1 MMEAH
6 IPSVLPTTSPF
17 SVGAT
22 ADVRLAPNHDN
33 PQGGWA
39 KCRIIGLAG
48 GGLFDVYMIQEGKS
62 IYGVAEEN
70 LQLSFDN
77 WTAPPMQMQ
86 APGGGG
92 GGAAPVPAPVP
103 GEAAPAPAP
112 APGPGFEAPTP
123 EPQHKAAAGGDGG
136 KKAKAKAKAKKKKQQ
151 PQVFVDPAVA
161 AATAAG
167 LLAEAK
173 VNGTEPPVYKC
184 EYFAEFKCCFES
196 EDFAAVQAHEKQC
209 VRNPF
214 HSNWKVL
221 PIKKRLKKKVVKS
234 PRMKFCQGLIEML
247 HQKKNKEFNWPFLK
261 AVEWRTLKWYTYPTK
276 IKKPMDLGTVK
287 SNLKQGQY
295 TTAEEFIA
303 DVRLIFTNCYT
314 WNGRDQGISRLA
326 MSLSHIFEFELAKM
340 PDPPPGGD
348 IPTSQD
354 DDEEDQTA
362 TIVSDVSNIS
372 FKVKGNLSVLS
383 EGRWYPAVV
392 LAVHPADRRVDIHFT
407 GFKSGTDRDY
417 SVDDP
422 KIRAPPTTEDLEVI
436 QRNIAEGYAT
446 RAKLITASV
455 DDEVVVDEE
464 DEEDELEV
472 ASGAFA
478 EEEDDEVEEEED
490 DEQGDGGMKGGK
502 RKGTTSIAAA
512 AAKRARIGGSRGRG
526 GSRGGRGGRGRGGRG
541 RGGIALDGFQF
552 FEASSQ
558 GSGG

>member
-1 MMEAH
+1 MLYHFYTNEIQPVFWCDYSSLVAATPPQPPSRATKFSLHHSLQCEFRDYTIHKIMMEAH

-173 VNGTEPPVYKC
+173 ANGTEPPVYKC

-214 HSNWKVL
+214 HSNCKEL
-221 PIKKRLKKKVVKS
+221 FFKKISMPKS
-234 PRMKFCQGLIEML
+234 ITT
-247 HQKKNKEFNWPFLK
+247 K
-261 AVEWRTLKWYTYPTK
+261 A
-276 IKKPMDLGTVK
+276 
-287 SNLKQGQY
+287 
-295 TTAEEFIA
+295 TAAIIFRDRRAPLSEA
-303 DVRLIFTNCYT
+303 ALSSVSMARLIFWQDNVAPCVVYSSGVRCQFSHSSKTPKKH
-314 WNGRDQGISRLA
+314 RI
-326 MSLSHIFEFELAKM
+326 SLSH
-340 PDPPPGGD
+340 
-348 IPTSQD
+348 S
-354 DDEEDQTA
+354 
-362 TIVSDVSNIS
+362 
-372 FKVKGNLSVLS
+372 
-383 EGRWYPAVV
+383 
-392 LAVHPADRRVDIHFT
+392 
-407 GFKSGTDRDY
+407 
-417 SVDDP
+417 
-422 KIRAPPTTEDLEVI
+422 
-436 QRNIAEGYAT
+436 
-446 RAKLITASV
+446 KLH
-455 DDEVVVDEE
+455 
-464 DEEDELEV
+464 
-472 ASGAFA
+472 
-478 EEEDDEVEEEED
+478 
-490 DEQGDGGMKGGK
+490 
-502 RKGTTSIAAA
+502 
-512 AAKRARIGGSRGRG
+512 
-526 GSRGGRGGRGRGGRG
+526 
-541 RGGIALDGFQF
+541 
-552 FEASSQ
+552 
-558 GSGG
+558 